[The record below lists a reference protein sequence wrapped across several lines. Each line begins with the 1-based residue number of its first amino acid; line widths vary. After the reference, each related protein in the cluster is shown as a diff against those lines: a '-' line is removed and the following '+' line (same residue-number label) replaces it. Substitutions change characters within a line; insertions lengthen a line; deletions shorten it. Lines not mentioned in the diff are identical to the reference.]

1 MHCSCSCQTAIWHR
15 VGGGP
20 SRPPLR
26 RGRCSASVAVSASPT
41 FDLGTAT
48 AIENPLA
55 LDTPA
60 VIAAGVVG
68 VILVIGGAG
77 ASLVAFVDALPAK
90 SDGDERQQ
98 LRWVGVSL
106 GLAVPLFVVGALLW
120 GVVPGAEVLPVLASL
135 AFPAGIAVAVLK
147 YRLYE
152 IDLVVNRALVYGVM
166 TVGVVGSYVAV
177 VGLVGATLS
186 PGGDL
191 VVSLVVTGVVAV
203 CFQPL
208 RARVQRFVNRL
219 MYGERVD
226 PYTAIARLG
235 RTLAS
240 SLQLDAV
247 LSNVVETIGQSLALA
262 VRRARRRRSR
272 RFRKARPAPST
283 ARRAPTSSRF
293 RSSIRGSSSA
303 SSGSQRDPA
312 SACVSATTA

>member
-1 MHCSCSCQTAIWHR
+1 MR
-15 VGGGP
+15 Y
-20 SRPPLR
+20 R
-26 RGRCSASVAVSASPT
+26 R
-41 FDLGTAT
+41 
-48 AIENPLA
+48 
-55 LDTPA
+55 
-60 VIAAGVVG
+60 
-68 VILVIGGAG
+68 
-77 ASLVAFVDALPAK
+77 

-120 GVVPGAEVLPVLASL
+120 GVVPGAEVLPVLAFL
-135 AFPAGIAVAVLK
+135 ALPTGITVAVLK

-166 TVGVVGSYVAV
+166 TVGVVGGYVAV

-226 PYTAIARLG
+226 PYTAIAGLG

-247 LSNVVETIGQSLALA
+247 LSNVVETIGQRRLQYVGVALGGTA
-262 VRRARRRRSR
+262 PWKSTVARRT
-272 RFRKARPAPST
+272 PST
-283 ARRAPTSSRF
+283 PRLPRPPGGRRR
-293 RSSIRGSSSA
+293 
-303 SSGSQRDPA
+303 
-312 SACVSATTA
+312 